1 MLLIRNIGH
10 SYWLVTFM
18 SRTDLAEATAAL
30 TSPDTT
36 TAGGEKRRPRE
47 RILDSATEL
56 FRTQGI
62 GAVGVEII
70 AELANSNK
78 MTLYR
83 HFGSKEELLCVCLRQ
98 HADQVA
104 DLWRSLE
111 RRFPGDPKGQL
122 HAWVEEA
129 TAVIF
134 SDSSACLL
142 ANAAVEHKDPNHPVH
157 RIVAEAKEKYRAQL
171 ADLCRRAGIEQAEEL
186 ADALSLLFE
195 GARISSQSSGPE
207 GPHQKLKQ
215 SCIAMINAFSH
226 R

>member
-1 MLLIRNIGH
+1 MLLIRNIEH
-10 SYWLVTFM
+10 CYWLVTSM
-18 SRTDLAEATAAL
+18 SRTDLPDAATAQI
-30 TSPDTT
+30 SPDTT
-36 TAGGEKRRPRE
+36 QSAGAKRPPRE
-47 RILDSATEL
+47 RILTSATEL

-83 HFGSKEELLCVCLRQ
+83 HFGSKEELLCACLRQ
-98 HADQVA
+98 NAEKVA
-104 DLWRSLE
+104 ELWQSLE
-111 RRFPGDPKGQL
+111 KRYPSDPLRQL

-129 TAVIF
+129 TGVVF

-142 ANAAVEHKDPNHPVH
+142 ANAAVEHKDPDHPVH
-157 RIVAEAKEKYRAQL
+157 RIVAAAKESYRTQL
-171 ADLCRRAGIEQAEEL
+171 ADLCRRAGVEQAEEL

-195 GARISSQSSGPE
+195 GARISSQSAGPE

-215 SCIAMINAFSH
+215 SCIAMINAFS
-226 R
+226 RR

>member
-1 MLLIRNIGH
+1 MLLVCNIGH
-10 SYWLVTFM
+10 CYWLVTFM
-18 SRTDLAEATAAL
+18 SRTDSADTALAQL
-30 TSPDTT
+30 SPDTT
-36 TAGGEKRRPRE
+36 GAGDEKRPPRE
-47 RILDSATEL
+47 RILSSATEL

-98 HADQVA
+98 HADKVA

-111 RRFPGDPKGQL
+111 KRFPGDPKAQL
-122 HAWVEEA
+122 YAWVEEA
-129 TAVIF
+129 TGVII
-134 SDSSACLL
+134 SDSNACLL

-157 RIVAEAKEKYRAQL
+157 RIVAEAKEKYRTQL
-171 ADLCRRAGIEQAEEL
+171 ADLCRRAGVAQAEEL

-195 GARISSQSSGPE
+195 GARISSQSAGPE

-215 SCIAMINAFSH
+215 SCIAMINAFS
-226 R
+226 RR

>member
-1 MLLIRNIGH
+1 MLLTGNIHVKNRYPLIRR
-10 SYWLVTFM
+10 SC
-18 SRTDLAEATAAL
+18 A

-36 TAGGEKRRPRE
+36 GAVAAKRPPRE
-47 RILDSATEL
+47 RILTSATEL

-83 HFGSKEELLCVCLRQ
+83 HFGSKEELLCACLRQ
-98 HADQVA
+98 NADKVA
-104 DLWRSLE
+104 ELWQSLE
-111 RRFPGDPKGQL
+111 RRYPADPKRQL

-129 TAVIF
+129 TGVVF
-134 SDSSACLL
+134 SDASACLL
-142 ANAAVEHKDPNHPVH
+142 ANAAVEQKDPNHPVH
-157 RIVAEAKEKYRAQL
+157 RIVAEAKESYRTQL

-195 GARISSQSSGPE
+195 GARISSQSAGPE

-215 SCIAMINAFSH
+215 SCIAMINAFS
-226 R
+226 RR